1 MNKFG
6 VRHFLMVISLSILFG
21 SSSLINL
28 GSSELPIDPAIL
40 RIRYF
45 VVGMDFIFLLV
56 MAKFDIWGIPTKP
69 VPLFLFWSL
78 FTLVSII
85 SGISNND
92 FTSVR
97 DGLWLMLGV
106 PLIFFKILPKLM
118 DENANFIIALS
129 LFIGLFPYIFMSL
142 LLHPLSQS
150 SSNIYSG
157 VFPNSNQ
164 LGFTCAAMGSGILI
178 LLIGSL
184 YKPPNIWCF
193 AFLFLWL
200 FSLMMILVANARTSL
215 IGFAA
220 MSAILPLKLLQKPQ
234 LLIGIIISIIT
245 TFSLTTIGSNGQQTE
260 EILQQITNI
269 QKKEAL
275 SGREEIW
282 SKTISDMSLLGHGTN
297 YFDLNFGLGGH
308 NSIIIALGSNGLMA
322 AYFMIGFMIASFY
335 YSYDY
340 FRKYDKQE
348 PYACGPFVITTGFW
362 FLAMG
367 EGMFGS
373 LGNAMTMAYMLSLG
387 VIIIKVNPSTNQR
400 LNNKSHQDQFP

>member
-6 VRHFLMVISLSILFG
+6 RRQFLMVISLSILFG

-28 GSSELPIDPAIL
+28 GSSELPIDPVIL
-40 RIRYF
+40 RIRYL
-45 VVGMDFIFLLV
+45 VVGIDFIFLLV
-56 MAKFDIWGIPTKP
+56 MAKFNMWDIPTKP

-92 FTSVR
+92 LTSVR

-106 PLIFFKILPKLM
+106 PLIFFKTLPKLM
-118 DENANFIIALS
+118 GENANFIIGLS
-129 LFIGLFPYIFMSL
+129 LFLGLFPYIFMSL
-142 LLHPLSQS
+142 VLHPLTQS

-184 YKPPNIWCF
+184 YKPLNIWCF

-220 MSAILPLKLLQKPQ
+220 MSAILLLKLLQKPQ
-234 LLIGIIISIIT
+234 LLIRIIISVIT
-245 TFSLTTIGSNGQQTE
+245 VISLITIGLSGQQTE
-260 EILQQITNI
+260 GILQQITNI
-269 QKKEAL
+269 HKKEAL

-308 NSIIIALGSNGLMA
+308 NSIIIALGSNGLIA
-322 AYFMIGFMIASFY
+322 AYFMIGFMVASFY
-335 YSYDY
+335 YSYEY

-348 PYACGPFVITTGFW
+348 PYAGGPFVITTGFW

-387 VIIIKVNPSTNQR
+387 VIIIKVNPSTNQL
-400 LNNKSHQDQFP
+400 LNKKSHHDQFP